1 MNMWIMYL
9 VLKLDEITTGL
20 RMVSQV
26 GLFLC
31 GIATFILIA
40 MICYHRSASHVAK
53 DCWFLTS
60 GALNAKKYLIRT
72 GIAIIICGALS
83 IFLPTT
89 KQAAAIYFV
98 PKVLNNKQIQKM
110 PNKLVT
116 LANDWMDEQI
126 KSIKTK

>member
-1 MNMWIMYL
+1 MNMWMMYL
-9 VLKLDEITTGL
+9 VLKLDDLVWGAQIFCTVCFTITVICLIVFIISSIVGADSDCQEGVTHIKKAFIPML
-20 RMVSQV
+20 KIFIPAAVVSFL
-26 GLFLC
+26 LF
-31 GIATFILIA
+31 
-40 MICYHRSASHVAK
+40 VA
-53 DCWFLTS
+53 
-60 GALNAKKYLIRT
+60 I
-72 GIAIIICGALS
+72 
-83 IFLPTT
+83 PTT